1 MVKNKVA
8 PPFREAN
15 FDILYGEGISR
26 EGEIVELGTHEEL
39 MAKAGLYAHLYSM
52 QFRNPEE
59 ELAAEIAKMHKEIP
73 PQYEDKPEVTG
84 GLMNLLN
91 LK

>member
-1 MVKNKVA
+1 
-8 PPFREAN
+8 
-15 FDILYGEGISR
+15 
-26 EGEIVELGTHEEL
+26 

-59 ELAAEIAKMHKEIP
+59 ELAIEIARLQKET
-73 PQYEDKPEVTG
+73 PQFEDKPEVTS

-91 LK
+91 LKRE